1 MIVMPASPVK
11 TRSQL
16 KLLTK
21 NDLLDYAVKIGDNFT
36 ELTEELRNT
45 NRKYDELNNS
55 LFDPVNG
62 IIAKLQGQLAVSQS
76 VTKILVERV
85 VSTERQ
91 SNMNAQYSR
100 KETAELHGVPD
111 SFGGDDLEK
120 NILKLFND
128 IKPEDEPKFEPHD
141 IHACHRLAV
150 KSRVI
155 VKFVHRKRFRALMTK
170 RASLKN
176 DQIKEKYQ
184 LTNALYLNESM
195 SAPFKKMFYLC
206 KKLQDDKHIISFW
219 FFNGNLN
226 IRMVEKGTIYKVAHE
241 SDIAEL
247 LELTMEEF
255 ESLTSPYLRK

>member
-1 MIVMPASPVK
+1 
-11 TRSQL
+11 
-16 KLLTK
+16 
-21 NDLLDYAVKIGDNFT
+21 
-36 ELTEELRNT
+36 
-45 NRKYDELNNS
+45 
-55 LFDPVNG
+55 
-62 IIAKLQGQLAVSQS
+62 
-76 VTKILVERV
+76 
-85 VSTERQ
+85 
-91 SNMNAQYSR
+91 
-100 KETAELHGVPD
+100 
-111 SFGGDDLEK
+111 
-120 NILKLFND
+120 
-128 IKPEDEPKFEPHD
+128 
-141 IHACHRLAV
+141 
-150 KSRVI
+150 
-155 VKFVHRKRFRALMTK
+155 MTK

-241 SDIAEL
+241 ADIAEL